1 MALSPVHNPSQT
13 AIHNSVLENV
23 HNPGLT
29 SVHNPALTTVHNPSP
44 PKQSPGHTTVHTP
57 GHTVAPSCS
66 ENLLVEVQ
74 TEYPA
79 SLANIHKMKLGIT
92 SSSSQPT
99 SANLQVA
106 DWSLRRNLS
115 GSKSFDIS
123 LESSPSSTGSGV
135 RRRGG
140 MRRDSVGLSTSSTT
154 SSSPASASSPGRWAA
169 KAEELSSELEQEATV
184 YPSSATQTS
193 RAIRTSCSADH
204 LGAIVDILGV
214 PSSAPQLW
222 DSPRRWEFHHEIIS
236 SKKTECKVDH
246 FLYKYQHQVDLE
258 RREEEGGD
266 EKKPCQCWKEQVSDQ
281 HQDDNVVLHHYVF
294 IFSKLPPE

>member
-1 MALSPVHNPSQT
+1 MALSPVHNPGLTNPCPS
-13 AIHNSVLENV
+13 II

-29 SVHNPALTTVHNPSP
+29 SVHNPGHTTVLNPSP
-44 PKQSPGHTTVHTP
+44 PKQSPGHTTVHPNGVHTP

-79 SLANIHKMKLGIT
+79 SLANIHKMKLGVTSSPSQST
-92 SSSSQPT
+92 SSS
-99 SANLQVA
+99 LQVA

-123 LESSPSSTGSGV
+123 LESSPSSTSSGV

-154 SSSPASASSPGRWAA
+154 SSSPASATSPGRWAA

-222 DSPRRWEFHHEIIS
+222 DSPRRLVFVIGHSFQHDQLLNHLFHHIDHLLHQDHH
-236 SKKTECKVDH
+236 VDH
-246 FLYKYQHQVDLE
+246 LSHCL
-258 RREEEGGD
+258 
-266 EKKPCQCWKEQVSDQ
+266 ST
-281 HQDDNVVLHHYVF
+281 L
-294 IFSKLPPE
+294 

>member
-1 MALSPVHNPSQT
+1 MEVSVALSPVHNP
-13 AIHNSVLENV
+13 AHPPI
-23 HNPGLT
+23 HNPGLPPIHNPGHT
-29 SVHNPALTTVHNPSP
+29 SVHNPAHTINHNPGLVHNPGHTTVLNPSP
-44 PKQSPGHTTVHTP
+44 PKQSPGHTTTVHPNGVHTP

-74 TEYPA
+74 TELFPA

-92 SSSSQPT
+92 SSPSQSTSS
-99 SANLQVA
+99 SLQGA

-123 LESSPSSTGSGV
+123 LESSPVSSTSSNGV

-154 SSSPASASSPGRWAA
+154 SSSPASGSSPGRWAA

-184 YPSSATQTS
+184 YPSSIGTQTS

-222 DSPRRWEFHHEIIS
+222 DSPRRSVIQILQIITRNS
-236 SKKTECKVDH
+236 LS
-246 FLYKYQHQVDLE
+246 
-258 RREEEGGD
+258 
-266 EKKPCQCWKEQVSDQ
+266 
-281 HQDDNVVLHHYVF
+281 
-294 IFSKLPPE
+294 

>member
-1 MALSPVHNPSQT
+1 MNTIQVEVSVALSPVHNPGLT
-13 AIHNSVLENV
+13 NPGLTNPTHTIIHNS
-23 HNPGLT
+23 GLT
-29 SVHNPALTTVHNPSP
+29 SVHNPVHTTVHNPSP
-44 PKQSPGHTTVHTP
+44 PKQSPGHTTVPHPNGVHTP

-79 SLANIHKMKLGIT
+79 SLANIHKMKLGVTSSPSQST
-92 SSSSQPT
+92 SSS
-99 SANLQVA
+99 LQVA

-123 LESSPSSTGSGV
+123 LESSPSSTSSGV

-154 SSSPASASSPGRWAA
+154 SSSPASATSPGRWAA

-222 DSPRRWEFHHEIIS
+222 DSPRRWVFVIGHSFQHDQLLNHLFHHIDHLLHQGQH
-236 SKKTECKVDH
+236 VDN
-246 FLYKYQHQVDLE
+246 L
-258 RREEEGGD
+258 
-266 EKKPCQCWKEQVSDQ
+266 
-281 HQDDNVVLHHYVF
+281 LHIVNQ
-294 IFSKLPPE
+294 L

>member
-29 SVHNPALTTVHNPSP
+29 SVHNPALTTVHNPTP
-44 PKQSPGHTTVHTP
+44 PKQSP

-74 TEYPA
+74 TDYPA

-92 SSSSQPT
+92 SSPSQPA

-222 DSPRRWEFHHEIIS
+222 DSPRRRVIAIGFFLQHYQLLLQDHH
-236 SKKTECKVDH
+236 VDH
-246 FLYKYQHQVDLE
+246 HLHII
-258 RREEEGGD
+258 
-266 EKKPCQCWKEQVSDQ
+266 DQ
-281 HQDDNVVLHHYVF
+281 LQRQPF
-294 IFSKLPPE
+294 